1 MVNDF
6 TQKIAIRVE

>member
-6 TQKIAIRVE
+6 TQKIAEKVE